1 MLVISQ
7 CTLITDCEH
16 SLWFLNMQSYGDFGV
31 EPRGLMTKTIAIHC
45 ELFGPTPQNK
55 LQSKPPVAKQ
65 LQQQSTKSL
74 LKSSAHTFFQ

>member
-1 MLVISQ
+1 
-7 CTLITDCEH
+7 
-16 SLWFLNMQSYGDFGV
+16 MQSYGDFGV

-65 LQQQSTKSL
+65 LQQ
-74 LKSSAHTFFQ
+74 